1 MQKGGYFGGYPI
13 LIKNENK
20 IKNYLKLF
28 NKYQIKFIKYPWLL
42 HHKMKIFSG
51 DENVSLTNSEK
62 IHKQVILITI
72 SQKLNLNL
80 DNLKK
85 LFKDCDEV

>member
-1 MQKGGYFGGYPI
+1 
-13 LIKNENK
+13 
-20 IKNYLKLF
+20 
-28 NKYQIKFIKYPWLL
+28 
-42 HHKMKIFSG
+42 MKIFSG